1 MPLIYV
7 CNLLNSEIGN
17 MSNIST
23 AANEKSETES
33 LKLQQI
39 LQNGLNAFIN
49 NNSEISKDSVET
61 IQSPITSNP

>member
-1 MPLIYV
+1 MEVKKFFLENNQNKNMPLIYV

-39 LQNGLNAFIN
+39 LQNGLNDFIN
-49 NNSEISKDSVET
+49 NNSEIS
-61 IQSPITSNP
+61 